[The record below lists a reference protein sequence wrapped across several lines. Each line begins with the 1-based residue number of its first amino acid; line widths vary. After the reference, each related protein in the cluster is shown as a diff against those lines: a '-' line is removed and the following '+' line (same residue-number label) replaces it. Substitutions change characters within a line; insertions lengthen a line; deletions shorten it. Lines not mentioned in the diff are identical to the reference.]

1 MQSLLYLD
9 ISKPLIRLSSKV
21 SATHLLHNSLG
32 HKGCLLCS
40 ETQRYDAKP
49 TLILHYLAVLS
60 FQSSFVLYIL
70 NQKQKNY
77 FHLWRSLEPACTT
90 PVLTWAVL
98 GGFVCP
104 MPALLVH
111 LHFQLNACRVFLLL
125 PSTAGSRC
133 SRESKVFLVFLL
145 HIPLSNSACS
155 PDSSICQCSILII
168 MFWKEE
174 IWAGVTFCSVAWP
187 EAGTWRHCCSTAS
200 RNNNGNYMLW
210 INRLPQQSKHLY
222 EKNGKERNK
231 KFQMKSAVRS
241 KNLGSKKYYL
251 SD

>member
-21 SATHLLHNSLG
+21 SATHLLHNSLD

-49 TLILHYLAVLS
+49 TLILRYLAVLS

-70 NQKQKNY
+70 NPNPKNY

-90 PVLTWAVL
+90 PVLTWAML

-111 LHFQLNACRVFLLL
+111 LRFQLNACGVFLWL
-125 PSTAGSRC
+125 PPTAGSHC
-133 SRESKVFLVFLL
+133 PRESKVSFSSFTSLSQTLHAAQTAPFASAVFWLLCFERKSSGQVWLSVVWPGLRLRQEDTVAVQLV
-145 HIPLSNSACS
+145 A
-155 PDSSICQCSILII
+155 II
-168 MFWKEE
+168 METHALDKQ
-174 IWAGVTFCSVAWP
+174 AA
-187 EAGTWRHCCSTAS
+187 ST
-200 RNNNGNYMLW
+200 
-210 INRLPQQSKHLY
+210 K
-222 EKNGKERNK
+222 
-231 KFQMKSAVRS
+231 
-241 KNLGSKKYYL
+241 
-251 SD
+251 